1 MRMHVVIEGWRLGF
15 YWLRLIY
22 SAGQVDNAKN
32 RVADALE
39 RVAEKLQAIAISDTG
54 GKNSEKSL
62 IFRADFSSRFC
73 YLIDRV
79 TGTGG

>member
-1 MRMHVVIEGWRLGF
+1 MPWRMHVVIEGWRLGF

-54 GKNSEKSL
+54 GTAKKALSFVRIFHHVFVTSL
-62 IFRADFSSRFC
+62 IE
-73 YLIDRV
+73 
-79 TGTGG
+79 